1 MILLLSYQYIECIF
15 GYSFQL
21 IINFTILLLS
31 FIESESNVIVNNNDD
46 KL

>member
-1 MILLLSYQYIECIF
+1 MLLLLSYQYIECDF

-21 IINFTILLLS
+21 ITNFTTLLLS
-31 FIESESNVIVNNNDD
+31 CIESKSNVIVNNNDD